1 MYLEL
6 VHSLL
11 PNLLLMS
18 LCGKNNKPTIIEEK
32 VFGEQVKY
40 AFSILLLL
48 SLIGCDM
55 SDEISSLGKA
65 GDVEKVW
72 IYAQF
77 NVP

>member
-1 MYLEL
+1 M
-6 VHSLL
+6 
-11 PNLLLMS
+11 
-18 LCGKNNKPTIIEEK
+18 
-32 VFGEQVKY
+32 KY